1 MIRCTQ
7 ILLAAVALA
16 PGPRALAQSPEPL
29 TEAVRAAVLEALAD
43 ERLGEAVY
51 ARVLKDHG
59 DVRPFSNVI
68 RAERRHAEFLEAL
81 LTARGLSV
89 PAAAVPAEV
98 PAYAGVKEACVAAV
112 EFETKNVAL
121 YDRLLAGGA
130 TAGGAPVA
138 GRLPEDVKR
147 AFEHNRMASLDHHK
161 PAFERCAGVAA
172 ARGPGRGAGRGHGG
186 NATNRQGRGSP
197 GGDGDCRNGHGR
209 GCGHGAHAASGEAP
223 GCGHG
228 GCGHGGSG
236 RPGGGC
242 GGGRGHAGHDR
253 SQGL

>member
-1 MIRCTQ
+1 MTRCTQ
-7 ILLAAVALA
+7 ILLAVVVLA

-29 TEAVRAAVLEALAD
+29 TEAVRAAILEALAD

-59 DVRPFSNVI
+59 DVRPFSNVV

-89 PAAAVPAEV
+89 PAAAVPADV

-121 YDRLLAGGA
+121 YDRLLTAGA
-130 TAGGAPVA
+130 TAGGAPAA
-138 GRLPEDVKR
+138 GPLPEDVKR

-161 PAFERCAGVAA
+161 PAFERCSGVAS
-172 ARGPGRGAGRGHGG
+172 ARGPGRGAGRDHPG
-186 NATNRQGRGSP
+186 NAASQE
-197 GGDGDCRNGHGR
+197 
-209 GCGHGAHAASGEAP
+209 AH

-228 GCGHGGSG
+228 GCGHGCGHGRCGGHGSG
-236 RPGGGC
+236 PRCGHGGGH
-242 GGGRGHAGHDR
+242 GHARGG
-253 SQGL
+253 SVQGL